1 MPRRRAL
8 TGVQL
13 AGLLALPTTEAEL
26 ARHWALGDADL
37 AAVGQ
42 RRRDHNRLGFALQL
56 CVLRYPGRQLRPG
69 EVVPERTLRFV
80 AEQVGAAPEAI
91 AAYGTRAQTRSVHL
105 NELREAF
112 GFLDLTPARRRELAA
127 WLLPVALATTS
138 PMAVAAA
145 LMEETSCL
153 SKRGGRLVCHAK
165 DPISSGLAGCRSTSR
180 SC

>member
-8 TGVQL
+8 TGAQL

-80 AEQVGAAPEAI
+80 AEK
-91 AAYGTRAQTRSVHL
+91 AYLAERRAT
-105 NELREAF
+105 
-112 GFLDLTPARRRELAA
+112 LDRRLAE
-127 WLLPVALATTS
+127 
-138 PMAVAAA
+138 VAAKA
-145 LMEETSCL
+145 AVDLL
-153 SKRGGRLVCHAK
+153 
-165 DPISSGLAGCRSTSR
+165 
-180 SC
+180 

>member
-8 TGVQL
+8 TGAQL

-69 EVVPERTLRFV
+69 EMVPEPTLRFV
-80 AEQVGAAPEAI
+80 ADQVGAAPEAI
-91 AAYGTRAQTRSVHL
+91 ATYDARPDALG
-105 NELREAF
+105 
-112 GFLDLTPARRRELAA
+112 PARRTA
-127 WLLPVALATTS
+127 
-138 PMAVAAA
+138 
-145 LMEETSCL
+145 
-153 SKRGGRLVCHAK
+153 RGIRLRGPHAR
-165 DPISSGLAGCRSTSR
+165 PPS
-180 SC
+180 